1 MPILVLA
8 RGLLHIIWHI
18 GDLRAKT
25 PKTRSPEI
33 RNHTASLLYSSVSDG
48 SRLADKHKVIG
59 VRSPF
64 DDNFKP
70 RTATPSSPALATY
83 RQEML
88 CVMVGPWVRIATI
101 GRIGQTET

>member
-1 MPILVLA
+1 MAVAAMVESKIFPQSANGKFVVRPLM
-8 RGLLHIIWHI
+8 I
-18 GDLRAKT
+18 GV
-25 PKTRSPEI
+25 RSPFDDNFMI
-33 RNHTASLLYSSVSDG
+33 GVSM
-48 SRLADKHKVIG
+48 IG

-83 RQEML
+83 RQEIL

>member
-1 MPILVLA
+1 MAVAAMVESKIFPQSANGKFVVRPLM
-8 RGLLHIIWHI
+8 
-18 GDLRAKT
+18 
-25 PKTRSPEI
+25 
-33 RNHTASLLYSSVSDG
+33 
-48 SRLADKHKVIG
+48 IG

-83 RQEML
+83 RQEIL